1 MDNVLMEKKVL
12 NIDKSTWKLTKLG
25 ELLEDIS
32 QRVDNPSQSGYD
44 RFVGLEHFVSGDI
57 KIKNWGTTE
66 NLTSSTKA
74 FKAGD
79 ILFARRNAYL
89 RRASLVDFDGCCSGD
104 AFVLRENH
112 DKVVPGFLAFFMNS
126 NALWD
131 FANENAAGTM
141 SKRVKWRDLANYE
154 FLLPPKDQQAQ
165 LAELL
170 WAMDEVIE
178 RERKLIETVKLSEEV
193 KLQDIFLSEGV
204 LGTKESKLGPIDPNW
219 KCVKLEELLEDQ
231 SIISHLDG
239 NHGSFYPRNEEFVSN
254 GVPYISA
261 NCIEDDGISLKNA
274 KYLTEDRA
282 NTITKGIAKD
292 GDILLAHNATVGPV
306 CILRTD
312 FERVILSTSLT
323 YYRVDPLKINSL
335 FLFYFMKSRLFQS
348 QLERVMSQSTRN
360 QVPITTQRTL
370 YFIIPPIK
378 IQNELIEQLAT
389 ISDTVK
395 VVESKIAS
403 SKALQKS
410 LINQIF

>member
-1 MDNVLMEKKVL
+1 MEKKDL

-25 ELLEDIS
+25 ALLEDIS

-57 KIKNWGTTE
+57 KIKSWGTTE

-178 RERKLIETVKLSEEV
+178 RERKVLEKLADVKSA
-193 KLQDIFLSEGV
+193 LQRNTF
-204 LGTKESKLGPIDPNW
+204 
-219 KCVKLEELLEDQ
+219 EDGF
-231 SIISHLDG
+231 D
-239 NHGSFYPRNEEFVSN
+239 NYV
-254 GVPYISA
+254 
-261 NCIEDDGISLKNA
+261 
-274 KYLTEDRA
+274 T
-282 NTITKGIAKD
+282 
-292 GDILLAHNATVGPV
+292 
-306 CILRTD
+306 
-312 FERVILSTSLT
+312 
-323 YYRVDPLKINSL
+323 
-335 FLFYFMKSRLFQS
+335 
-348 QLERVMSQSTRN
+348 
-360 QVPITTQRTL
+360 
-370 YFIIPPIK
+370 
-378 IQNELIEQLAT
+378 IEQLAKVHSGGT
-389 ISDTVK
+389 PNRKINKYWGGNIPWIKTAEVNYQIINEVEEYITEEGLKNSAAKLIPAGSVLVAMYGQGVTRGRVAITGIEASCNQACAIIETSDIVNSHFIYSYLEYKYDELRSLAHGANQQNLNLGMIKEFNVPDLDTETKASFLNKRMAIDINSNVI
-395 VVESKIAS
+395 ESNINN

-410 LINQIF
+410 LINQIFGL